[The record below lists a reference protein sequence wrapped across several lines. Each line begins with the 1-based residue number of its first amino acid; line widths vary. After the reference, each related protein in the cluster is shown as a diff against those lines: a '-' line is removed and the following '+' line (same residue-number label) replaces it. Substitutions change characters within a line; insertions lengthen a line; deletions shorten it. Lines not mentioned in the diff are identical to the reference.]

1 MEDFKNIQY
10 LNSLYDSYKELLTAK
25 QQECFELYFFEDYS
39 LAEIADELN
48 VSRNA
53 IHNNLKKSISKLEEF
68 EKKLKKW
75 SRLKKQAL
83 IDENFER
90 IQDLSE
96 CRNATHHKYK
106 PDGDEINE
114 SFD

>member
-68 EKKLKKW
+68 EKKLKLYEK
-75 SRLKKQAL
+75 RIEIIKILNQ
-83 IDENFER
+83 DELTKLDIEK
-90 IQDLSE
+90 I
-96 CRNATHHKYK
+96 K
-106 PDGDEINE
+106 EIL
-114 SFD
+114 

>member
-1 MEDFKNIQY
+1 MEDFKNIEY
-10 LNSLYDSYKELLTAK
+10 LNGLYDSYKELLTAK

-68 EKKLKKW
+68 EKKLKLYEK
-75 SRLKKQAL
+75 RIEIIKILNQ
-83 IDENFER
+83 DELTKLDIEK
-90 IQDLSE
+90 I
-96 CRNATHHKYK
+96 K
-106 PDGDEINE
+106 EIL
-114 SFD
+114 